1 MSNELVTRGN
11 ALQISNVDDLARVS
25 EMFAKSG
32 YFNDAREAAQ
42 AGVKILAGQG
52 WGIAPFDAMTG
63 VHIIQGRAAIGAHLI
78 AAKIKASGKYD
89 YRVRTM
95 TDKAC
100 EIEFFQGGQPI
111 GVSTFTL
118 EDAKKAGT
126 KNLDKFAR
134 NMLFARAMSNGYRW
148 YCPDVFTGPVYT
160 PEELGASVDGEGN
173 VVEVQAAPRK
183 ALEPGKAKAALEAAA
198 DVAEEALEEM
208 VDEVV
213 ADAGGEFPPEPEQP
227 LFDADGIK
235 PAHVTAIGAAMKPLK
250 LSKDQARLLVESV
263 VERSITTIKDLTAV
277 EGEDLAAFTTD
288 QWTLALDSLREP
300 A

>member
-1 MSNELVTRGN
+1 MSNELAKANGM
-11 ALQISNVDDLARVS
+11 QITNVNDLARVS
-25 EMFAKSG
+25 EMFAASG
-32 YFNDAREAAQ
+32 YFSDARDAAQ

-89 YRVRTM
+89 YRVRQM
-95 TDKAC
+95 TDEIC
-100 EIEFFQGGQPI
+100 EIEFFQAQSSI

-118 EDAKKAGT
+118 ADAKKAGT

-173 VVEVQAAPRK
+173 VVSVSRPAPAQLEVAPEDDAVFEAPVAAKKP
-183 ALEPGKAKAALEAAA
+183 AQEAPPLELGQQSGVDTGPITPSQAKAIAAA
-198 DVAEEALEEM
+198 L
-208 VDEVV
+208 
-213 ADAGGEFPPEPEQP
+213 
-227 LFDADGIK
+227 
-235 PAHVTAIGAAMKPLK
+235 KPLK
-250 LSKDQARLLVESV
+250 LDKDEARMVVESILDRELPEGVMSMTSEEGARLAE
-263 VERSITTIKDLTAV
+263 
-277 EGEDLAAFTTD
+277 FTTD
-288 QWTLALDSLREP
+288 QWAVAADSFRVP